1 MNKPVMTV
9 KDLVKEALAAE
20 SRIRPC
26 IRETP
31 LEYSLYLSNLGDCRA
46 YLKLENVQITGSFKL
61 RGAANKLL
69 SLSEGEKMRGAV
81 TASSGNHGTAFA
93 HMTNHLEMRG
103 TVVLPKNASPVKIE
117 ALRSLG
123 AEAVLFGEDCIDAE
137 RRGRQLAEE
146 RGAVYVPPYND
157 PLIIGGQATIG
168 IEIHNRLKD
177 VDVIIVPVGGGGLMA
192 GAGGYLKTVNR
203 SVFAVAAQPEHS
215 CVMYESIKAGRI
227 LDIPSRPTLSDGSAG
242 GIEPGSITFPLC
254 RDIIDDFILLR
265 EEEIASAV
273 RFMLEIHA
281 LLVEGA
287 GALPVAA
294 FRKYPERYAGR
305 TVVMVVSGGRI
316 SPDVLR
322 NLL

>member
-192 GAGGYLKTVNR
+192 GAGG
-203 SVFAVAAQPEHS
+203 
-215 CVMYESIKAGRI
+215 
-227 LDIPSRPTLSDGSAG
+227 
-242 GIEPGSITFPLC
+242 
-254 RDIIDDFILLR
+254 
-265 EEEIASAV
+265 
-273 RFMLEIHA
+273 
-281 LLVEGA
+281 
-287 GALPVAA
+287 
-294 FRKYPERYAGR
+294 
-305 TVVMVVSGGRI
+305 
-316 SPDVLR
+316 
-322 NLL
+322 